1 MSRGWA
7 GSDAPSK
14 TSRRSGQLDVLATQA
29 TATNA
34 SFLPSPV
41 TSANC
46 FSSTSTPRL
55 GPVGPL
61 QPRSASVT
69 TFVQSTFPRGFS
81 VVVPGL
87 PEESI
92 EMLGITYV
100 VMEELSTVAVN
111 CVPD

>member
-46 FSSTSTPRL
+46 FSSTCTPRL

-61 QPRSASVT
+61 QPRSVCITA
-69 TFVQSTFPRGFS
+69 FVQST
-81 VVVPGL
+81 VVRSAFGGEV
-87 PEESI
+87 E
-92 EMLGITYV
+92 
-100 VMEELSTVAVN
+100 VAVGTHLLGLAWLYQAVYPRPSTN
-111 CVPD
+111 PW